1 MLKNP
6 LCKGSALIT
15 LKLENVLRSQILK
28 ADQSQLVKVQV
39 DVILRGYVEQQGDEL

>member
-1 MLKNP
+1 MLTTTTLNWSIFNMLKNP

-28 ADQSQLVKVQV
+28 AD
-39 DVILRGYVEQQGDEL
+39 